1 MYKESKAFKGF
12 EVWFHSIQMSFKMH
26 LYTFLIVLL
35 IHMMIPFLYIVFFET
50 KLVELALTAIFNF
63 YVQFWPKIF
72 MLILKK
78 GFVVFILSTPVWLF
92 YPVLLKRFKSKSE
105 EIMQDRHIRGSK
117 LISDD
122 ELKKIVLNDI
132 KQGRRF

>member
-12 EVWFHSIQMSFKMH
+12 EVWFHVLQMSFKMH

-35 IHMMIPFLYIVFFET
+35 IHIMIPFLYIVLFET
-50 KLVELALTAIFNF
+50 KLIELAITAVFNF

-78 GFVVFILSTPVWLF
+78 GFVVFILSTPVWLL
-92 YPVLLKRFKSKSE
+92 YPVLLKRFKSKSQ

-117 LISDD
+117 LILD
-122 ELKKIVLNDI
+122 EELRKIVINDI
-132 KQGRRF
+132 QKAIRR